1 MFVFLAFFIIFLLV
15 LNIFIHKDGSAQK
28 KTEEDFCK
36 REQEANFTRRKDIS
50 NLGYL
55 TIPLEKI
62 PQTLHTEAEKKLVS
76 LSSCQMLNLTG
87 KTNTDLKLEYGVAN
101 LDTLMECDN
110 NFTEFVK
117 AVSVYA
123 GELIEANQQEEAQTL
138 LELAVSY
145 HADSTTIFTLLAD
158 LYQQKGQTNQI
169 QSLID
174 IAQELNSLTKPII
187 IEKLQAYLT

>member
-1 MFVFLAFFIIFLLV
+1 MFVGLALFIIFLLV
-15 LNIFIHKDGSAQK
+15 LNVFIHKDNHFQE
-28 KTEEDFCK
+28 KTEKDFWT
-36 REQEANFTRRKDIS
+36 REQEANFTRKKDIS

-55 TIPLEKI
+55 TIPPEKI
-62 PQTLHTEAEKKLVS
+62 PQTLHTEAEQKLIS
-76 LSSCQMLNLTG
+76 LSSCRMLNLTG

-101 LDTLMECDN
+101 LDALIEYDN

-123 GELIEANQQEEAQTL
+123 GELIDAGQPNHAQAL

-145 HADSTTIFTLLAD
+145 HADSTAIFTLLAN
-158 LYQQKGQTNQI
+158 LYQEKGQTNQI
-169 QSLID
+169 QSLLET
-174 IAQELNSLTKPII
+174 ARELDSLSKPII